1 MCESSHFRKYK
12 SCPAALLWGCSSGHL
27 REMGYHDPTGPAIH
41 YLLAGAPFT
50 LGNLWDVTDKDIDKL
65 SIECMKNVF
74 GDADDSNPSTTTT
87 TTTTGVVVG
96 GGDICEALKASRN
109 VCKLKY
115 AVGCAPV
122 IYGLPYRISNRNNNN
137 ISTT

>member
-27 REMGYHDPTGPAIH
+27 REMGYHDPTGPAVH

-74 GDADDSNPSTTTT
+74 GDVDDSNPATIT
-87 TTTTGVVVG
+87 

-109 VCKLKY
+109 VCKLKN

-122 IYGLPYRISNRNNNN
+122 IYGLPYRISNRSSSSC
-137 ISTT
+137 ST